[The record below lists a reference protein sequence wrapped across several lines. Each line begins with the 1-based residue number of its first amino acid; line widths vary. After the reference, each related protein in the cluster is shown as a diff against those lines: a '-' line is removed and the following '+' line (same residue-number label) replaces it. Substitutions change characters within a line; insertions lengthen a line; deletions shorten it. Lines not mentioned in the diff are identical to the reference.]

1 MKRLIIASM
10 LAAAA
15 PLALAQSNDAKAPDV
30 PKPNC
35 GAAPELPGSTLMQ
48 EDTVRKRFQAD
59 VKKYTECIKSYSVER
74 EAAIK
79 ANRDAANQAINEYN
93 AWQASIT
100 EEQKRR
106 RGDSGDAAGSGTSS
120 GAGKKSY

>member
-1 MKRLIIASM
+1 MKRLIIASL

-15 PLALAQSNDAKAPDV
+15 PLAVAQSNDAKAPDV

-35 GAAPELPGSTLMQ
+35 GAAPELPGNTLMQ
-48 EDTVRKRFQAD
+48 EDVVRKRFQND
-59 VKKYTECIKSYSVER
+59 VKKYTECIKAYSAER

-79 ANRDAANQAINEYN
+79 ANRDAANQAVNEYN

-106 RGDSGDAAGSGTSS
+106 RGESGDSGGSSTSG
-120 GAGKKSY
+120 GAGKKGY